1 MKKVYT
7 ISSLICLIAASHAIG
22 QTTYFEQ
29 DFSTGSVPADYIN
42 AAPDNTKFNGIG
54 SGATL
59 LVNVVGQALEFD
71 RQVDNTTRGYV
82 VRTTDFSPA
91 PSSLY
96 VQFRFQVLST
106 SKPGA
111 NAVKFYVGS
120 GFNIPTP
127 PTNASVY
134 ARFALD
140 IVDNTGFQ
148 ANPLPNGGSAANYPE
163 TFNGWQTI
171 TFILNKAGS
180 TLRYLT
186 PLGDLEQQPV
196 DTYDLWVG
204 TTKVFDNQPVLT
216 ASQSITD
223 FKLGFDDGISK
234 VQVDD
239 FLIRDIS
246 GILPVTLLDLSAKPE
261 GDRVQLAWTTTME
274 RNTER
279 FVVERSRDL
288 GEYVSVGE
296 VAAKGNTDERQ
307 YYGLTDLNP
316 QPGVNYYRLTQV
328 DRDGTR
334 HAFKPISAIIDVD
347 EPVIAVFPNPATTDN
362 IHLRLWNVDD
372 AVIQLRT
379 TTGQTIPGR
388 LERQSGEADFIV
400 DQPLLPGLYWL
411 EIQTKGQRKVIK
423 VLVP

>member
-7 ISSLICLIAASHAIG
+7 ALFLFCLLVAADAIG

-29 DFSTGSVPADYIN
+29 DFSTGSVPADYIS
-42 AAPDNTKFNGIG
+42 ATPDNTKFNGIG

-71 RQVDNTTRGYV
+71 RQADNTTRGYV

-120 GFNIPTP
+120 GFNVPTP

-140 IVDNTGFQ
+140 IQDNTSFQ
-148 ANPLPNGGSAANYPE
+148 ANALPNGGSAPNNPQ
-163 TFNGWQTI
+163 TFSGWQTI

-216 ASQSITD
+216 PSQSVTD

-234 VQVDD
+234 IQVDD
-239 FLIRDIS
+239 FLIRDIN
-246 GILPVTLLDLSAKPE
+246 GILPVTLLDFTAKPE
-261 GDRVQLAWTTTME
+261 GDRVQLAWTTAME
-274 RNTER
+274 RNTDR

-288 GEYVSVGE
+288 GEYVPVGE
-296 VAAKGNTDERQ
+296 LAAKGNTDERQ

-316 QPGVNYYRLTQV
+316 QPGVNYYRLMQV
-328 DRDGTR
+328 DNDGSR
-334 HAFKPISAIIDVD
+334 HAFKPISAIIQVN
-347 EPVIAVFPNPATTDN
+347 EPVVAVYPNPSTAVR
-362 IHLRLWNVDD
+362 IHLRLWNAGD

-379 TTGQTIPGR
+379 TTGQTISGR
-388 LERQSGEADFIV
+388 LERQAGEADFVV
-400 DQPLLPGLYWL
+400 DQPLSCGLYWL
-411 EIQTKGQRKVIK
+411 DVQTNGQKKVIK